1 MNTPVTI
8 LLIEDDVM
16 IAEPLLFGFKAEGYQ
31 VQHADNG
38 PEGLNLA
45 RTTSPDLILLDVM
58 LPGMD
63 GFQVL
68 RHLRRELATPVIML
82 TARGQEM
89 DRVMGLESG
98 ADDYVVKPFSFRELL
113 ARVRATLR
121 RIHLEREHDRKQAST
136 IITVGPI
143 SLDVTAHLARKNGKL
158 LELTEKEFALLQALL
173 ERAGQ
178 VVPRQRLLDLVWGEN
193 WIGSPRTL
201 DVHIRWLR
209 AKIEDAPSQPRFIQ
223 TSRGYG
229 YRFVA
234 EDELAA

>member
-1 MNTPVTI
+1 MNASPTI
-8 LLIEDDVM
+8 LLVEDDAM
-16 IAEPLLFGFKAEGYQ
+16 IAEPLLFGLKAEGYQ
-31 VQHADNG
+31 VQYADNG

-45 RTTSPDLILLDVM
+45 RTTAPDLILLDVM

-68 RHLRRELATPVIML
+68 RQLRRQSATPVIML

-121 RIHLEREHDRKQAST
+121 RIQLERERAQNSEPMV
-136 IITVGPI
+136 ITVGPI
-143 SLDVTAHLARKNGKL
+143 SLDIEAHLARKNEKIL
-158 LELTEKEFALLQALL
+158 DLTEKEFALLQVLL

-193 WIGSPRTL
+193 WIGSTRTL

-209 AKIEDAPSQPRFIQ
+209 EKIEDTPSRPRFIQ

-229 YRFVA
+229 YRFVD
-234 EDELAA
+234 EDELVA